1 MDGAL
6 SSGPIAAR
14 QHSSLNFVRECPQTR
29 PNRGH
34 FRFFITFVPKI
45 SVSGDKIAGLS
56 VQNGREMQEFPAV
69 VHPQHK
75 RLHDDAL
82 ISSKL
87 RQQGRYCS
95 LADLVESRKTTL
107 FCSDFRIRAYFGHYC
122 GENRFSW
129 AFLHNIT
136 GIMLFQL
143 DLSRISHEICSS
155 NTPLGESLCKLASD
169 LHQISEDRF
178 LPKMVA
184 SGKPNVRWTFA
195 ASSRWQSDRTVAVAT

>member
-1 MDGAL
+1 METL
-6 SSGPIAAR
+6 TSIQKEP
-14 QHSSLNFVRECPQTR
+14 VRKVPLRLHLFKTAEKCRNSR
-29 PNRGH
+29 P
-34 FRFFITFVPKI
+34 FF
-45 SVSGDKIAGLS
+45 
-56 VQNGREMQEFPAV
+56 
-69 VHPQHK
+69 HPQHK

-87 RQQGRYCS
+87 RQPGRYCS

-136 GIMLFQL
+136 GIMLFHL